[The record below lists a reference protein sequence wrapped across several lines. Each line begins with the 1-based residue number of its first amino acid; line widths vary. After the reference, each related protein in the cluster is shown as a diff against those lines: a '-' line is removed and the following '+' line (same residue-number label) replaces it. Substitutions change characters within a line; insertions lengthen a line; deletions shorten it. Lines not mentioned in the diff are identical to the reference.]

1 MIPTLPSPTAPCIIA
16 LTSNKG
22 GTGKTT
28 LALGLSAGLARKG
41 YRVLMIDM
49 DQQANLSSGAGIDDA
64 TLHIGLLL
72 RGINTFSQVLIKGT
86 STQADQ
92 AESRPT
98 DRSPAEYRPDGFGAL
113 DLLPASADLTTHQ
126 RLLDVEPGGEFVLRE
141 ILDEHAQDYDF
152 VFIDCPPNLGIMT
165 FMSLTA
171 ATHYIVPIQGE
182 NFAYKGLDSIRNC
195 VAQVRKRF
203 NKDLSMAGIVLNKFR
218 VNTSFGQQVLQLLDS
233 TPDMYRFQTLIRQ
246 NVALME
252 CTAEGRSIYDY
263 DPKSTGA
270 SDFDA
275 LCTELLSRVGR
286 G

>member
-1 MIPTLPSPTAPCIIA
+1 MNPQKPAPAAPCVIA

-41 YRVLMIDM
+41 HRVLMIDM
-49 DQQANLSSGAGIDDA
+49 DQQANLSSGAGINDA
-64 TLHIGLLL
+64 RQHIGLLL
-72 RGINTFSQVLIKGT
+72 RGLSSFTDVLIQGT
-86 STQADQ
+86 AGGP
-92 AESRPT
+92 EPGGR
-98 DRSPAEYRPDGFGAL
+98 L
-113 DLLPASADLTTHQ
+113 DLLPASADLTSHQ
-126 RLLDVEPGGEFVLRE
+126 RLLDVEPGSEYILRE
-141 ILDEHAQDYDF
+141 CLEEHARDYDF
-152 VFIDCPPNLGIMT
+152 IFIDCPPNLGIMT

-171 ATHYIVPIQGE
+171 ATHYMVPIQGE

-203 NKDLSMAGIVLNKFR
+203 NKDLTMLGIVLNKFR
-218 VNTSFGQQVLQLLDS
+218 VNTSFGQQVLQLLDA

-252 CTAEGRSIYDY
+252 CTAEGRSIYEY
-263 DPKSTGA
+263 DSKSTGA

-275 LCTELLSRVGR
+275 LCTELLTRAGR
-286 G
+286 